1 MYFKVLQNNEIA
13 IPKICEQIKIGSL
26 LKHLDNITALHQR
39 QLDNYQVLKKAILK
53 KIFNQELRFKDEHG
67 NDYPKWINK
76 TVNDIGDVVTGTTPS
91 TQEKTYYNNGVYPWV
106 TPTDIN
112 RKNINST
119 PRKLTEQGLSKVRV
133 LLENTILETC
143 IASIGKNAILK
154 QNLIEKHKD
163 GLMHQMFL

>member
-1 MYFKVLQNNEIA
+1 M
-13 IPKICEQIKIGSL
+13 
-26 LKHLDNITALHQR
+26 H
-39 QLDNYQVLKKAILK
+39 
-53 KIFNQELRFKDEHG
+53 
-67 NDYPKWINK
+67 PKWINK
-76 TVNDIGDVVTGTTPS
+76 TVNDLGDVVTGTTSPS
-91 TQEKTYYNNGVYPWV
+91 TKEKNYYNNGVYPWV

-154 QNLIEKHKD
+154 QNLIKKHKD
-163 GLMHQMFL
+163 RLMHQMFL